1 MFFGHRAIPALG
13 VPLAASRSIRHM
25 EMETDPAPFSGG
37 PRPQGETMLF
47 SGRSIWTM
55 IHGIALGGAGLLAL
69 SAVIFAL
76 YLIHGR
82 AAATSADVHASR
94 PIAMLS
100 AFGAAILWLAT
111 LAGTYVIFPPYRA
124 TPPEGTTNL
133 SAYPRALVLSDSSTR
148 WLHSFAM
155 ETKEHLPYIAS
166 MLVTSV
172 AFVAWRYRGRLLADD
187 WLRRTSATVLVIC
200 FVLVAYIALL
210 GVFVNKVAPLD

>member
-1 MFFGHRAIPALG
+1 
-13 VPLAASRSIRHM
+13 
-25 EMETDPAPFSGG
+25 
-37 PRPQGETMLF
+37 MLF

-55 IHGIALGGAGLLAL
+55 IHGIALGGAGLLVLA
-69 SAVIFAL
+69 AVIFAL
-76 YLIHGR
+76 YLIRGR
-82 AAATSADVHASR
+82 AGGATSADEHASR
-94 PIAMLS
+94 QIAMLS
-100 AFGAAILWLAT
+100 AFGAAVLWLAT
-111 LAGTYVIFPPYRA
+111 LAGTYIIFPPYRA
-124 TPPEGTTNL
+124 TPPEGATDL

-172 AFVAWRYRGRLLADD
+172 AFVAWRYRRRLLTDE
-187 WLRRTSATVLVIC
+187 WLRRTSATLLVIS